1 MELPIVKQ
9 QRCRVLAIN
18 IYMKSLAGLV
28 WPKILNYFGGIFVLR
43 YYDRLYQILF
53 EGQLKSLQWL
63 QLDSNPHPLGWEF
76 ESSCSRFECSC
87 SYLNFRFRAC
97 FEQGVPWH
105 SGKYREYKNI
115 KLKSFQLEDQNENR
129 LIFYQ
134 SNKKDN
140 RGLCIADI
148 LFEQSQQ
155 QRKSEPSFC
164 IFVVHLTGIF
174 PSDIK

>member
-1 MELPIVKQ
+1 MVQGWVLLELPIVKQ

-18 IYMKSLAGLV
+18 IYMKSLTGLV
-28 WPKILNYFGGIFVLR
+28 WPKILNYLGGIFVLR

-87 SYLNFRFRAC
+87 SHLNFRFRAC

-105 SGKYREYKNI
+105 SGKYWEYKNI
-115 KLKSFQLEDQNENR
+115 KLKSFQLEDQNEIVWYFISQIR
-129 LIFYQ
+129 KTIEDCVLQIFYL
-134 SNKKDN
+134 SKANNKEKVN
-140 RGLCIADI
+140 L
-148 LFEQSQQ
+148 LFLS
-155 QRKSEPSFC
+155 SLF
-164 IFVVHLTGIF
+164 I
-174 PSDIK
+174 